1 MAILKFSGIGI
12 SAMAG
17 AVPSHV
23 IENLKYTEFFPEDQV
38 KEVVD
43 KVGVLERRFA
53 DAETC
58 SSDLCFAAA
67 QKLILDNNIDRSE
80 IDLLIFISQTQDY
93 RMPAT
98 ACTLQHRLGLNNS
111 CIAFDVNLG
120 CSAFIYGM
128 SVAYSMMQTSAIRKA
143 LILDGETRSKVYGPR
158 DRRSAFI
165 FGDGGIAALVER
177 NEKFGETTLSLNTDG
192 SRADLIMIKAGG
204 YRHPSTPETL
214 KERVVDEYG
223 NMRSEEQGYMKG
235 GDVFNFVIREI
246 PRDIKKT
253 IAEAGKTVEDIDF
266 FCFHQANNFINAFIA
281 KKMKLDVNKI
291 PHTIEKFGNT
301 SSVSVPLTIVSEL
314 KDKME
319 GQKTLMMSAF
329 GVGMTWAT
337 GIVSFADTKISD
349 IVEVANGLP
358 IDETLRR
365 DYTPIEGE
373 SEESSTKPQNSEMG
387 GGKN

>member
-1 MAILKFSGIGI
+1 MAFLKFKGIGI

-17 AVPSHV
+17 AVPKH
-23 IENLKYTEFFPEDQV
+23 IIKNLEYTEFFPEEQV
-38 KEVVD
+38 KEVVE
-43 KVGVLERRFA
+43 KVGVYERRFA
-53 DAETC
+53 DAATC

-67 QKLILDNNIDRSE
+67 QKLIIDNDIDRSE
-80 IDLLIFISQTQDY
+80 IDLLVFISQTQDY
-93 RMPAT
+93 RMPAK

-111 CIAFDVNLG
+111 SIAFDVNLG

-128 SVAYSMMQTSAIRKA
+128 SVVYSMMQTGAIRKA

-165 FGDGGIAALVER
+165 FGDGGVAALVER
-177 NEKFGETTLSLNTDG
+177 SERFGETTLSLNTDG

-204 YRHPSTPETL
+204 YRHMSTPETL
-214 KERVVDEYG
+214 KERVVDQYG

-253 IAEAGKTVEDIDF
+253 IAEASITTNDIDF
-266 FCFHQANNFINAFIA
+266 FCFHQANNFINSYIA
-281 KKMKLDVNKI
+281 KKMKLDVDKI

-314 KDKME
+314 KGKME
-319 GQKTLMMSAF
+319 GQKRLMMSAF

-337 GIVSFADTKISD
+337 GVVSFCDTRISD
-349 IVEVANGLP
+349 VVEVENGQP
-358 IDETLRR
+358 CDEYLRR

-373 SEESSTKPQNSEMG
+373 SEESATHPNKE
-387 GGKN
+387 

>member
-1 MAILKFSGIGI
+1 MAFLKFKGIGI
-12 SAMAG
+12 TAMAG
-17 AVPSHV
+17 AVPKKV
-23 IENLKYTEFFPEDQV
+23 IKNLEYTDFFPEDQV
-38 KEVVD
+38 KEVVE
-43 KVGVLERRFA
+43 KVGIYERRFA
-53 DAETC
+53 DEQTC

-67 QKLILDNNIDRSE
+67 QKLIIDNNIDRDE
-80 IDLLIFISQTQDY
+80 IDLLVFISQTADY

-98 ACTLQHRLGLNNS
+98 SITLQHRLGLSNS
-111 CIAFDVNLG
+111 CIAFDINLG
-120 CSAFIYGM
+120 CSAFIYGL
-128 SVAYSMMQTSAIRKA
+128 SVVYSMLHAGGIRKA

-165 FGDGGIAALVER
+165 FGDGGVAALVER
-177 NEKFGETTLSLNTDG
+177 DEKFGETTLSLNSDG

-204 YRHPSTPETL
+204 YRHMSTPETL

-253 IAEAGKTVEDIDF
+253 MAEAGVTVGDIDY
-266 FCFHQANNFINAFIA
+266 FCFHQANNFINSYIA
-281 KKMKLDVNKI
+281 KKMKLDIEKI
-291 PHTIEKFGNT
+291 PHTIEKYGNT

-314 KDKME
+314 KDKLE
-319 GQKTLMMSAF
+319 GKKTLMLSAF

-349 IVEVANGLP
+349 IVEVEGGQP
-358 IDETLRR
+358 CDESLHRE
-365 DYTPIEGE
+365 YSPIEGE
-373 SEESSTKPQNSEMG
+373 SEESDTHPKM
-387 GGKN
+387 